1 MIEETAMHTSSI
13 PTRASRGKLVQVK
26 TPADIM
32 YLVKQSKVIIGRPGR
47 KFVIFGAE
55 RLAYRVQWHPNGYRV
70 QRLDK
75 ADNPIGTMTMLPEHF
90 DAHGLGEALRRGQ
103 LFTAPVR
110 L

>member
-1 MIEETAMHTSSI
+1 MHATSI
-13 PTRASRGKLVQVK
+13 PIRASSRKLVQVK
-26 TPADIM
+26 TPTDIM
-32 YLVKQSKVIIGRPGR
+32 YLVKESEVITGRPGR
-47 KFVIFGAE
+47 KFVVFGAE
-55 RLAYRVQWHPNGYRV
+55 RLAYRIQWHPNGYRV

-75 ADNPIGTMTMLPEHF
+75 ADNPTCTMSLLPEHF